1 MSLGLLE
8 IIVLIV
14 GLLVLAAW
22 FPWGAVLQHRY
33 TRPGDHDSENHD
45 EQDDSGEYD
54 QPERSPRTGG

>member
-1 MSLGLLE
+1 MVWGSIE
-8 IIVLIV
+8 VIVLIV

-33 TRPGDHDSENHD
+33 TRPGDHDPENDD

-54 QPERSPRTGG
+54 